1 MSAFCTGCGAQ
12 LAADQKFCTKCGAAV
27 LESNP
32 PAAAVEAKQAAPAT
46 PSAPPVSDFGKSR
59 AILVAALVVGG
70 AILAAVLIMIGPQS
84 PPSPPKSSTAAAP
97 PKAVP
102 PATPPATVATPPA
115 GSATMA
121 IKASRW
127 EGYTNTRYGVMIDY
141 PADLFAIQPP
151 PPDNAGRNFT
161 AEKAGARFHIYSH
174 ANALSFSVEE
184 LQAEDV
190 LDIGDAEAVKQDG
203 ADWYQ
208 VMANKEA
215 DTIVRRV
222 VLSEGGTMI
231 HRLEIAYPKTA
242 AGAFEPIAARMIKSF
257 RVDPAIPEKAA
268 NAAGSPLSPVA
279 TKPETKQ
286 AASKQPEAK
295 APEAKTPDAGKPL
308 WRRFDSIGMGMRL
321 PGYGGKAGV
330 SAEVPAKWAWSSSA
344 NSAMPEPN
352 VIDFQGLEAD
362 GEDVLHVTFRAE
374 RRAAKATLAS
384 EAKIIKTRLSE
395 GADNY
400 RLLSERTT
408 QIALRPAIVFSM
420 QFSGSDSPDLLRE
433 DVAIIDAGQVFYFV
447 TFGAPQA
454 RYAASSN
461 IFTHV
466 LETIG
471 FAE

>member
-1 MSAFCTGCGAQ
+1 MSAFCTGCGAP
-12 LAADQKFCTKCGAAV
+12 LPANQKFCTKCGAAV
-27 LESNP
+27 LDSNP
-32 PAAAVEAKQAAPAT
+32 PAIAAETEQAAPT
-46 PSAPPVSDFGKSR
+46 TSSTPPVSGFAKSR
-59 AILVAALVVGG
+59 AILVAGLVVGG
-70 AILAAVLIMIGPQS
+70 VVLAAALIMTGPQP
-84 PPSPPKSSTAAAP
+84 PPSPPKTSTAVAP

-102 PATPPATVATPPA
+102 PATPPATVAAPPA
-115 GSATMA
+115 GSATSA

-127 EGYTNTRYGVMIDY
+127 ESYTNTRYGVLIDY
-141 PADLFAIQPP
+141 PADLFTIQPP

-161 AEKAGARFHIYSH
+161 AATAGARFHIYSH
-174 ANALSFSVEE
+174 ANAMNFSVEE

-190 LDIGDAEAVKQDG
+190 LDIGDAAAAKRNGQ
-203 ADWYQ
+203 DWYQ
-208 VMANKEA
+208 IVATKEA
-215 DTIVRRV
+215 DTIVRHV
-222 VLSEGGTMI
+222 LLSEGGTMV
-231 HRLEIAYPKTA
+231 HRLEIAYPKVA
-242 AGAFEPIAARMIKSF
+242 AAAFEPVVARMIKSF
-257 RVDPAIPEKAA
+257 RVDPTIPEKAA
-268 NAAGSPLSPVA
+268 AAAGSPVPPQAGKSA
-279 TKPETKQ
+279 TTPPE
-286 AASKQPEAK
+286 AKQPEAK
-295 APEAKTPDAGKPL
+295 QPEASKPA
-308 WRRFDSIGMGMRL
+308 WQRFDSIALGMRI
-321 PGYGGKAGV
+321 PGYSGKAGV
-330 SAEVPAKWAWSSSA
+330 SAEVPAKWAYSASA

-374 RRAAKATLAS
+374 RRATKATLAS

-454 RYAASSN
+454 RYAAASHV
-461 IFTHV
+461 FTHV